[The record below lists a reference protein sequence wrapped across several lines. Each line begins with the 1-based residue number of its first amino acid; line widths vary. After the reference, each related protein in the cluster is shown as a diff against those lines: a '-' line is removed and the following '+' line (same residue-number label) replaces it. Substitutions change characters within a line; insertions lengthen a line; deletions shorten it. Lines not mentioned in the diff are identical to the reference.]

1 MKLVHSEI
9 SGVILQENK
18 TFSEWIIE
26 SPLLFTK
33 YLQEL
38 YNQCAKKNGKF
49 VLSSGTK
56 ELDLSKVTEI
66 IANPLAVDLN
76 ERKILNKLYTELNEI
91 SKAEEM
97 FTKTLELTQ
106 LIQEYILQ
114 LEENTN
120 HILQFNNEIDITGLL
135 KVMDVKIEDSDDFFF
150 ERLFNYIKNVV
161 NVLRI
166 KLFVFVNLRS
176 YLTDEQ
182 MKNLIKEMKYQ
193 EVQGIFIENQER
205 ACLEGGMRYIIDK
218 DNCEIY

>member
-1 MKLVHSEI
+1 M
-9 SGVILQENK
+9 
-18 TFSEWIIE
+18 
-26 SPLLFTK
+26 
-33 YLQEL
+33 
-38 YNQCAKKNGKF
+38 
-49 VLSSGTK
+49 LSSGTK

-66 IANPLAVDLN
+66 IANPLVVDLN

-106 LIQEYILQ
+106 FIQEYILQ